1 MRYVVPILACVFAC
15 ACGDKDS
22 DDTGTDT
29 AATDTAAEE
38 QIG

>member
-1 MRYVVPILACVFAC
+1 MRYVVPILACMFAC
-15 ACGDKDS
+15 ACSDKDS

-38 QIG
+38 